1 MKRFTGHPEPWG
13 EFIDVK
19 VNAPQ
24 VLRRQLM
31 RAKPG
36 LVSLSTVTDPYQP
49 IEKKYQITRRCLEAL
64 LEHQFP
70 ASLLTRSPLCLRDI
84 DLFKQFKTIDVGLS
98 VTTHDEE
105 MRKIFELHS
114 PPIASRIE
122 ALRTLHNEK
131 IATYV
136 FIGPMLPLDPGEV
149 VKKLEGLVDQVLIDR
164 MNYSNK
170 VKALYRKHM
179 LERYLE
185 DDYFRLF
192 GDDLKTRFE
201 KLGIPVTMIF

>member
-1 MKRFTGHPEPWG
+1 
-13 EFIDVK
+13 
-19 VNAPQ
+19 
-24 VLRRQLM
+24 
-31 RAKPG
+31 
-36 LVSLSTVTDPYQP
+36 
-49 IEKKYQITRRCLEAL
+49 
-64 LEHQFP
+64 
-70 ASLLTRSPLCLRDI
+70 LRDI

-114 PPIASRIE
+114 PSIASRIE
-122 ALRTLHNEK
+122 TLRTLHNEK

-136 FIGPMLPLDPGEV
+136 FIGPMLPLDPDEV
-149 VKKLEGLVDQVLIDR
+149 VKKLEGLVDEVLIDR

-170 VKALYRKHM
+170 VKALYRKHK

-185 DDYFRLF
+185 DAYFRLF